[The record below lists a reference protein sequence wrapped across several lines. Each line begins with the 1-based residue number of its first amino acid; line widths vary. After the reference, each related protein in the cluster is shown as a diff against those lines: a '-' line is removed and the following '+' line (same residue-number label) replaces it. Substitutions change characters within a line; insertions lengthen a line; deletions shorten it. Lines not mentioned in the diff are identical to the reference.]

1 MKALTINGIGKYY
14 NFFLFFGLSL
24 LFFGCSNILS
34 LQGYLIVLGASMLYV
49 SCLLK
54 GAFKPSKYFWL
65 LVCFCVS
72 YAIFSFLSGDRTV
85 RSLISAFSYS
95 IFVPIGIS
103 LPIFQ
108 DPTNV
113 KLRKGIIWSMAA
125 GLAVSAFFT
134 VLATYLY
141 AGRDLGDIL
150 ITFWDEES
158 TVRTGIQLYFIP
170 LFSISLAYFFG
181 WKRSLHSAT
190 YWVGFIGFAIFD
202 IFVLYFS
209 LEIGNRA
216 IFVSFVALFLY
227 VLIRIINTAK
237 SRTFKITF
245 FVFLS
250 IVLIVALGLFLGILP
265 VPDFLANIPVIE
277 RFLNGGSNNRRLSL
291 YIDFIQ
297 NFWKYP
303 FGGTFHDIKDVYVHN
318 FILDIYTF
326 GGIIPFAF
334 FLVLLFLFFKNFK
347 YLNSNAYLHDDV
359 KFLLVG
365 IFFLGMFEPLF
376 QANPLYISFVLFL
389 FNIGFS
395 ACPTKI
401 YRRTLLRRFNV

>member
-297 NFWKYP
+297 NFFFRFRPAVIDAQFLRMPFYP
-303 FGGTFHDIKDVYVHN
+303 PDGRIELKPRNKISVRITFQQRFHTLIDLCVIICSYTVPPRFYIETPYLRADTVDYLMIPVKKRISFRIVFTACTVIKRPRRVFHQ
-318 FILDIYTF
+318 
-326 GGIIPFAF
+326 AKR
-334 FLVLLFLFFKNFK
+334 LFF
-347 YLNSNAYLHDDV
+347 S
-359 KFLLVG
+359 
-365 IFFLGMFEPLF
+365 
-376 QANPLYISFVLFL
+376 
-389 FNIGFS
+389 
-395 ACPTKI
+395 
-401 YRRTLLRRFNV
+401 